1 MFVFENRALLEEL
14 GELLLWD
21 GGEVSRGVGGIGRFS
36 NASWLAFAD
45 AMLCLRRLSITGM
58 PIWRNG

>member
-1 MFVFENRALLEEL
+1 MFVFENRAFLEEL
-14 GELLLWD
+14 GEFLLWE
-21 GGEVSRGVGGIGRFS
+21 GGEVSGGIGEIGRFS
-36 NASWLAFAD
+36 KAGWLAFAD